1 MKKPAGGT
9 ATRVLEKA
17 CLSPVVA
24 DGFDGTALHR
34 LFALSLFFRR
44 FRLLV
49 NVRISAVIV
58 AGIVVRGRFTAK
70 VTIDALIIDVILASD
85 VFGISIRDVSH
96 KNRNSG
102 VVWSWKHKYQASI
115 DESRRVPSL
124 RLNSGEI

>member
-1 MKKPAGGT
+1 MKKPAGELPRGFESKTGLT
-9 ATRVLEKA
+9 A
-17 CLSPVVA
+17 VVA
-24 DGFDGTALHR
+24 DGFNGAAFHR
-34 LFALSLFFRR
+34 FFTLSFFLGC

-49 NVRISAVIV
+49 NVGIPAVII
-58 AGIVVRGRFTAK
+58 AGIVVRGGFTAK
-70 VTIDALIIDVILASD
+70 VTIDALIIDVILAND

-115 DESRRVPSL
+115 DESWRVPSL